1 MASSFRDAELSGWTA
16 RADSYDRLFTPISDQ
31 AIPAILAALGDIRGK
46 HILDVCCGSGR
57 LTAALAGRGAEA
69 EGLDFAPTM
78 VARAATNH
86 PAMRFRQGD
95 AESLPYGD
103 AMFDHVVCCYGIMHL
118 ERPDAAISEA
128 YRVLRPGGRYIFT
141 QWAKDDELLGIVGT
155 AIARMATGPSS
166 FHPRRRSCGLESTPK
181 NADVFWLP
189 RDLQRVTVDR
199 INVEWKSERAEAL
212 LELIYGSAVRAAI
225 LIEAQDLAHRTRIQ
239 ETIINAARANAEGPE
254 IMVRRP
260 TVIACGDKPN

>member
-1 MASSFRDAELSGWTA
+1 
-16 RADSYDRLFTPISDQ
+16 
-31 AIPAILAALGDIRGK
+31 
-46 HILDVCCGSGR
+46 
-57 LTAALAGRGAEA
+57 
-69 EGLDFAPTM
+69 M

-128 YRVLRPGGRYIFT
+128 HRVLRPGGRYIFT

-155 AIARMATGPSS
+155 AIARHGDRSVELPPAPPLMRFGDPEEC
-166 FHPRRRSCGLESTPK
+166 RRVLVASG
-181 NADVFWLP
+181 F
-189 RDLQRVTVDR
+189 QRVTVDR

-260 TVIACGDKPN
+260 TVIACGDKPT